1 MEDMTEKFMD
11 GLMDD
16 IDACYWC
23 PICELRR
30 EDCRCQFDDEMESE
44 GLD

>member
-1 MEDMTEKFMD
+1 MTDKFE
-11 GLMDD
+11 GGVMDD
-16 IDACYWC
+16 MDVCVYC
-23 PICELRR
+23 TVCELRR

>member
-1 MEDMTEKFMD
+1 MS
-11 GLMDD
+11 
-16 IDACYWC
+16 ASRC
-23 PICELRR
+23 PVCELRR